1 MKKLLALTALS
12 VFLVSVSSIDANA
25 GTLRNNVG
33 CGVGTMAFE
42 GKGSEDGW
50 LTSTAATTT
59 NALFYNQAFGIT
71 SGTLGCKQPTKI
83 ASTETFNFVALN
95 MDNLAKDIA
104 MGHGESVDT
113 LAELMGFGSE
123 TKVEFIATLQTS
135 FSSIYTHDA
144 VEPGEVLDNI
154 QAVIS

>member
-12 VFLVSVSSIDANA
+12 VFLVSVASVDANA

-33 CGVGTMAFE
+33 CGVGTLAFE

-59 NALFYNQAFGIT
+59 NSIFYNQAFGIT

-83 ASTETFNFVALN
+83 ATSETFNFVALN

-104 MGHGESVDT
+104 MGQGETVTT
-113 LAELMGFGSE
+113 LAELLGVSSDK
-123 TKVEFIATLQTS
+123 KVEFVATLQS
-135 FSSIYTHDA
+135 NFSSIYTHDA
-144 VEPGEVLDNI
+144 VEPSQVLDNI
-154 QAVIS
+154 HAIIG